1 MHSNHEELLE
11 TMATELNGAI
21 RQVQS
26 DDPVIYTA
34 GLMRLQ
40 DLERKI
46 ARWRVRRVS
55 RRGVLRAG
63 VGATFA
69 AMSVGK
75 DTD

>member
-1 MHSNHEELLE
+1 MQNEELLE
-11 TMATELNGAI
+11 TMARELGGAI

-26 DDPVIYTA
+26 DDPMVYTA

-40 DLERKI
+40 DMERMI

-55 RRGVLRAG
+55 RRGLMRAG

-69 AMSVGK
+69 AMSISK
-75 DTD
+75 DD

>member
-1 MHSNHEELLE
+1 MNEELLE
-11 TMATELNGAI
+11 AMATELNGAI

-55 RRGVLRAG
+55 RRGILRAG
-63 VGATFA
+63 AAVTFA
-69 AMSVGK
+69 AMSVK
-75 DTD
+75 MDD